1 MGVWNRLKA
10 FASPLQVMMCKC
22 RNYSLLVFFFALA
35 ALYSILDVQRQQ
47 ADKRNRRAV
56 GEKRVNALGYYVV
69 TLFHINLT
77 VSHLLGL
84 THLVMPF
91 TSNNLLE
98 VNHHSKLC

>member
-1 MGVWNRLKA
+1 MT
-10 FASPLQVMMCKC
+10 CCC

-35 ALYSILDVQRQQ
+35 ALY
-47 ADKRNRRAV
+47 RAV

-84 THLVMPF
+84 THLVMPPAMVC
-91 TSNNLLE
+91 LG
-98 VNHHSKLC
+98 

>member
-1 MGVWNRLKA
+1 
-10 FASPLQVMMCKC
+10 MCYC

-35 ALYSILDVQRQQ
+35 ALYSILDVQRQK
-47 ADKRNRRAV
+47 ADKRSRRAV

-84 THLVMPF
+84 THLVMPLN
-91 TSNNLLE
+91 SNDLLG
-98 VNHHSKLC
+98 VYHYSKLC